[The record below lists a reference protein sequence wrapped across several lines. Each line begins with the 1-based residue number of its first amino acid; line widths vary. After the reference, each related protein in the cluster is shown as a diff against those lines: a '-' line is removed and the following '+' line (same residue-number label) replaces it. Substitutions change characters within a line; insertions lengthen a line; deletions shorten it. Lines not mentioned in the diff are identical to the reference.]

1 MFSHRLMKNWLFLS
15 PAGRVLVINGFTFN
29 LGFYMLL
36 PYLADHLQHDLGI
49 SGWYVG
55 LIIGLR
61 VLSQQGLFLVGG
73 TLGDRLGYKQLIL
86 LGCAVR
92 IAGFALLGI
101 GESIPALILGA
112 FLSGFAG
119 ALFTPSSQA
128 YLASEYPE
136 QRSRDKVFA
145 LQSLTSEAGML
156 LGPLV
161 GLALI
166 YVDFLWVGVFSSG
179 IFAALLLI
187 QWRYLPELASQQTD
201 LSAASAT
208 NIVIPFWRQW
218 ARMLTHKAFMYFVLC
233 SSVYHLLFHQLYI
246 AIPHEVRNVTQDVS
260 IITWVFATS
269 SIMGVLMQMP
279 ISRFVEARLGTALG
293 MGLGMSIMGMGYL
306 WLTLSF
312 SSLPALPFM
321 LCAAFFSIGSM
332 LVFPL
337 LGAYVPKFC
346 SAKELGSHYGLYSCI
361 GGLYAFLGNIST
373 GWLLS
378 STNVSHVWI
387 WAGLACCGLL
397 AGIFLFQQVN
407 NHKSVTNLHSS
418 N

>member
-1 MFSHRLMKNWLFLS
+1 MLFRHFLKDWQLLS
-15 PAGRVLVINGFTFN
+15 PAGQVLVINGFTFN

-36 PYLADHLQHDLGI
+36 PYLADHLEHKIGI

-55 LIIGLR
+55 VIIGLR

-73 TLGDRLGYKQLIL
+73 TLGDRLGYKRLIL

-92 IAGFALLGI
+92 IAGFTLLGI
-101 GESIPALILGA
+101 GQTIPILMLGA

-128 YLASEYPE
+128 YLASEYPDPHA
-136 QRSRDKVFA
+136 RNKVFA
-145 LQSLTSEAGML
+145 LQSITSEAGML

-161 GLALI
+161 GLTLLYI
-166 YVDFLWVGVFSSG
+166 DFAVIGLVSAGLFS
-179 IFAALLLI
+179 LLFVI
-187 QWRYLPELASQQTD
+187 QWRFLPALASQKTRPHTD
-201 LSAASAT
+201 QA
-208 NIVIPFWRQW
+208 FWKQW
-218 ARMLTHKAFMYFVLC
+218 GQMLTHKTFIHFVLC

-246 AIPHEVRNVTQDVS
+246 AIPHEIRVVTQDVS

-279 ISRFVEARLGTALG
+279 VSRFVAAHLGTARG
-293 MGLGMSIMGMGYL
+293 VGLGMSIMGSSYL
-306 WLTLSF
+306 WLILNTPW
-312 SSLPALPFM
+312 LPALPFI
-321 LCAAFFSIGSM
+321 LCAVVFSIGSM

-346 SAKELGSHYGLYSCI
+346 SPKELGSHYGLYSCI
-361 GGLYAFLGNIST
+361 GGLYAFIGNIST

-378 STNVSHVWI
+378 SSTVDHGWI
-387 WAGLACCGLL
+387 WLGLAGFGTLSGTLL
-397 AGIFLFQQVN
+397 FIQIRR
-407 NHKSVTNLHSS
+407 HSE
-418 N
+418 NTTPL

>member
-1 MFSHRLMKNWLFLS
+1 MLSKHLIKDWQLLS

-36 PYLADHLQHDLGI
+36 PYLADHLQHNLGI

-61 VLSQQGLFLVGG
+61 VLSQQGMFLVGG
-73 TLGDRLGYKQLIL
+73 TLGDRLGYKRLIL

-92 IAGFALLGI
+92 IIGFTLLGV
-101 GESIPALILGA
+101 GQTIPILILGA
-112 FLSGFAG
+112 FFSGLAG

-136 QRSRDKVFA
+136 QKARDKVFA

-161 GLALI
+161 GLSLL
-166 YVDFLWVGVFSSG
+166 YVDFALVGVVSAGLFT
-179 IFAALLLI
+179 LLLI
-187 QWRYLPELASQQTD
+187 IQWRFLPELESQKNTTHAHSKFWKQWGQM
-201 LSAASAT
+201 LSNKS
-208 NIVIPFWRQW
+208 
-218 ARMLTHKAFMYFVLC
+218 FMRFILC
-233 SSVYHLLFHQLYI
+233 ASVYQLLFHQLYI
-246 AIPHEVRNVTQDVS
+246 AVPHEIRVVTQDVS

-279 ISRFVEARLGTALG
+279 VSRFVESHLGTARG
-293 MGLGMSIMGMGYL
+293 IGLGMAIMGSSYL
-306 WLTLSF
+306 WLNLSLQW
-312 SSLPALPFM
+312 LPALSFII
-321 LCAAFFSIGSM
+321 CAVFFSLGSM

-346 SAKELGSHYGLYSCI
+346 SAKELGSHYGLYSCV
-361 GGLYAFLGNIST
+361 GGLYAFIGNIST

-378 STNVSHVWI
+378 STNINHGWI
-387 WAGLACCGLL
+387 WSGLAGFGILSGVLL
-397 AGIFLFQQVN
+397 FLQVTSHIKN
-407 NHKSVTNLHSS
+407 KNIAFSS
-418 N
+418 

>member
-1 MFSHRLMKNWLFLS
+1 MLSKHLIKDWQLLS

-36 PYLADHLQHDLGI
+36 PYLADHLQHNLGI

-61 VLSQQGLFLVGG
+61 VLSQQGMFLVGG
-73 TLGDRLGYKQLIL
+73 TLGDRLGYKRLIL

-92 IAGFALLGI
+92 IIGFTLLGV
-101 GESIPALILGA
+101 GQTIPILILGA
-112 FLSGFAG
+112 FFSGFAG

-136 QRSRDKVFA
+136 QKARDKVFA

-161 GLALI
+161 GLSLL
-166 YVDFLWVGVFSSG
+166 YVDFALVGVVSAGLFT
-179 IFAALLLI
+179 LLLI
-187 QWRYLPELASQQTD
+187 IQWHFLPELESQKNTTHAHSKFWKQWGQM
-201 LSAASAT
+201 LSNKS
-208 NIVIPFWRQW
+208 
-218 ARMLTHKAFMYFVLC
+218 FMRFILC
-233 SSVYHLLFHQLYI
+233 ASVYQLLFHQLYI
-246 AIPHEVRNVTQDVS
+246 AVPHEIRVVTQDVS

-279 ISRFVEARLGTALG
+279 VSRFVESHLGTARG
-293 MGLGMSIMGMGYL
+293 IGLGMAIMGSSYL
-306 WLTLSF
+306 WLNLSLQW
-312 SSLPALPFM
+312 LPALSFII
-321 LCAAFFSIGSM
+321 CAVFFSLGSM

-346 SAKELGSHYGLYSCI
+346 SAKELGSHYGLYSCV
-361 GGLYAFLGNIST
+361 GGLYAFIGNIST

-378 STNVSHVWI
+378 STNINHGWI
-387 WAGLACCGLL
+387 WSGLAGFGILSGVLL
-397 AGIFLFQQVN
+397 FLQVTSHIKN
-407 NHKSVTNLHSS
+407 KNIAFSS
-418 N
+418 

>member
-1 MFSHRLMKNWLFLS
+1 MFSKHLIKDWQLLS

-36 PYLADHLQHDLGI
+36 PYLADHLQHNLGI

-55 LIIGLR
+55 AIIGLR
-61 VLSQQGLFLVGG
+61 VLSQQGMFLVGG
-73 TLGDRLGYKQLIL
+73 TLGDRLGYKRLIL

-92 IAGFALLGI
+92 IVGFTLLGVGQTVPI
-101 GESIPALILGA
+101 LMLGA
-112 FLSGFAG
+112 FFSGFAG

-136 QRSRDKVFA
+136 QKFRDKVFA
-145 LQSLTSEAGML
+145 LQSLMSEAGML

-161 GLALI
+161 GLLLL
-166 YVDFLWVGVFSSG
+166 YVDFALVGVVSAGLFT
-179 IFAALLLI
+179 LLLAI
-187 QWRYLPELASQQTD
+187 QWRFLPELESQKGTTHTH
-201 LSAASAT
+201 SK
-208 NIVIPFWRQW
+208 FWKQW
-218 ARMLTHKAFMYFVLC
+218 GEMLTHKAFMQFILC

-246 AIPHEVRNVTQDVS
+246 AIPHEIRLVTQDVS

-279 ISRFVEARLGTALG
+279 VSRFVGAHLGTARSI
-293 MGLGMSIMGMGYL
+293 GLGMVIMGSSYL
-306 WLTLSF
+306 WLNLNLSW
-312 SSLPALPFM
+312 LPALPFI
-321 LCAAFFSIGSM
+321 LCAIFFSLGSM

-346 SAKELGSHYGLYSCI
+346 SAKELGSHYGLYSCV
-361 GGLYAFLGNIST
+361 GGLYAFIGNIST

-378 STNVSHVWI
+378 STNINHGWIWSGLAGFGILSGVLLFLQVTSHVKNQNT
-387 WAGLACCGLL
+387 ALAR
-397 AGIFLFQQVN
+397 
-407 NHKSVTNLHSS
+407 
-418 N
+418 

>member
-1 MFSHRLMKNWLFLS
+1 MFSKHLIKDWQLLS

-36 PYLADHLQHDLGI
+36 PYLADHLQHNLGI

-55 LIIGLR
+55 AIIGLR
-61 VLSQQGLFLVGG
+61 VLSQQGMFLVGG
-73 TLGDRLGYKQLIL
+73 TLGDRLGYKRLIL

-92 IAGFALLGI
+92 IVGFTLLGVGQTVPI
-101 GESIPALILGA
+101 LMLGA
-112 FLSGFAG
+112 FCSGFAG

-136 QRSRDKVFA
+136 QKFRDKVFA
-145 LQSLTSEAGML
+145 LQSLMSEAGML

-161 GLALI
+161 GLLLL
-166 YVDFLWVGVFSSG
+166 YVDFALVGVVSAGLFT
-179 IFAALLLI
+179 LLLAI
-187 QWRYLPELASQQTD
+187 QWRFLPELESQKGTTHTH
-201 LSAASAT
+201 SK
-208 NIVIPFWRQW
+208 FWKQW
-218 ARMLTHKAFMYFVLC
+218 EEMLTHKAFMQFILC

-246 AIPHEVRNVTQDVS
+246 AIPHEIRLVTQDVS

-279 ISRFVEARLGTALG
+279 MSRFVGAHLGTARG
-293 MGLGMSIMGMGYL
+293 IGLGMAIMGSSYL
-306 WLTLSF
+306 WLNLNLSW
-312 SSLPALPFM
+312 LPALPFI
-321 LCAAFFSIGSM
+321 LCAIFFSLGSM

-346 SAKELGSHYGLYSCI
+346 SAKELGSHYGLYSCV
-361 GGLYAFLGNIST
+361 GGLYAFIGNIST

-378 STNVSHVWI
+378 STNINHGWIWSGLAGFGILSGVLLFLQVTSHVKNQNT
-387 WAGLACCGLL
+387 ALAR
-397 AGIFLFQQVN
+397 
-407 NHKSVTNLHSS
+407 
-418 N
+418 

>member
-1 MFSHRLMKNWLFLS
+1 MFLKFKIKDWELLS

-36 PYLADHLQHDLGI
+36 PYLADHLEHNVGI

-61 VLSQQGLFLVGG
+61 VLSQQGMYLVGG
-73 TLGDRLGYKQLIL
+73 TLGDRLGYKHLIL

-92 IAGFALLGI
+92 IVGFTLLGV
-101 GESIPALILGA
+101 GQTVPVLLVGA
-112 FLSGFAG
+112 FCSGFAG

-136 QRSRDKVFA
+136 QRARDKVFA
-145 LQSLTSEAGML
+145 LQNLTSGAGML
-156 LGPLV
+156 LGPLL
-161 GLALI
+161 GLALL
-166 YVDFLWVGVFSSG
+166 YFDFALVGIISAGLFSVL
-179 IFAALLLI
+179 FLI
-187 QWRYLPELASQQTD
+187 QWRFLPELESQKGTVHTHSQ
-201 LSAASAT
+201 
-208 NIVIPFWRQW
+208 FWRQW
-218 ARMLTHKAFMYFVLC
+218 AQMFKHKTFIRFVMC

-246 AIPHEVRNVTQDVS
+246 AVPHEIRLVTQDVT

-279 ISRFVEARLGTALG
+279 VSRFVESYLGTARG
-293 MGLGMSIMGMGYL
+293 IGLGMAIMGSSYL
-306 WLTLSF
+306 WLNLSVPL
-312 SSLPALPFM
+312 LPALPFIA
-321 LCAAFFSIGSM
+321 CAAFFSLGSM

-346 SAKELGSHYGLYSCI
+346 SPKELGSHYGLYSCI
-361 GGLYAFLGNIST
+361 GGLYAFIGNIST

-378 STNVSHVWI
+378 STNIHHGWVWS
-387 WAGLACCGLL
+387 GLASLGLL
-397 AGIFLFQQVN
+397 SGLLLFKQ
-407 NHKSVTNLHSS
+407 VTNHTKQQNTLLS
-418 N
+418 NQL

>member
-1 MFSHRLMKNWLFLS
+1 MFSKHLLKDWHLLS

-36 PYLADHLQHDLGI
+36 PYLADHLQHNLGI

-61 VLSQQGLFLVGG
+61 VLSQQGMFLVGG
-73 TLGDRLGYKQLIL
+73 TLGDRLGYKRLIL

-92 IAGFALLGI
+92 IIGFTLLGI
-101 GESIPALILGA
+101 GQTVPVLILGA
-112 FLSGFAG
+112 FCSGFAG

-136 QRSRDKVFA
+136 QKARDKVFA
-145 LQSLTSEAGML
+145 LQNVTSGAGML

-161 GLALI
+161 GLSLLYFDFAL
-166 YVDFLWVGVFSSG
+166 VGVIS
-179 IFAALLLI
+179 AALFTVLLVI
-187 QWRYLPELASQQTD
+187 QWRYLPELASQRNTTHAH
-201 LSAASAT
+201 SK
-208 NIVIPFWRQW
+208 FWQQW
-218 ARMLTHKAFMYFVLC
+218 GQMLTHKAFMQFVLC

-246 AIPHEVRNVTQDVS
+246 AVPHEIRAITQDVS

-269 SIMGVLMQMP
+269 SILGVLMQMP
-279 ISRFVEARLGTALG
+279 VSRFVESYLGTARG
-293 MGLGMSIMGMGYL
+293 IGLGMAMMGSSYL
-306 WLTLSF
+306 WLNLSF
-312 SSLPALPFM
+312 SSLPALPFI
-321 LCAAFFSIGSM
+321 LCAVFFSLGSM

-346 SAKELGSHYGLYSCI
+346 SPKELGSHYGLYSCV
-361 GGLYAFLGNIST
+361 GGVYAFIGNITT

-378 STNVSHVWI
+378 STSIHHGWVWSGLASFGILSGALLFLQVNQHIKRQNVSLI
-387 WAGLACCGLL
+387 R
-397 AGIFLFQQVN
+397 
-407 NHKSVTNLHSS
+407 
-418 N
+418 

>member
-1 MFSHRLMKNWLFLS
+1 MLSRHFIRDWQILS

-36 PYLADHLQHDLGI
+36 PYLADHLQHNLGI

-55 LIIGLR
+55 AIVGLR
-61 VLSQQGLFLVGG
+61 VLSQQGMFLVGG
-73 TLGDRLGYKQLIL
+73 TLGDRLGYKRLIL

-92 IAGFALLGI
+92 IVGFSLLGV
-101 GESIPALILGA
+101 GQSIPVLMLGA

-136 QRSRDKVFA
+136 QKSRDKVFA

-161 GLALI
+161 GLSLL
-166 YVDFLWVGVFSSG
+166 YVDFALVGIVSAGLFTL
-179 IFAALLLI
+179 LLLI
-187 QWRYLPELASQQTD
+187 QWRFLPELESQKNR
-201 LSAASAT
+201 AT
-208 NIVIPFWRQW
+208 TPSTTFWRQW
-218 ARMLTHKAFMYFVLC
+218 GQMLSHKAFMLFVLC

-246 AIPHEVRNVTQDVS
+246 AVPYEVRSITQDVS

-269 SIMGVLMQMP
+269 SITGVLMQMP
-279 ISRFVEARLGTALG
+279 VSRFVSKHLGTARG
-293 MGLGMSIMGMGYL
+293 IGLGMAIMGSSYL
-306 WLTLSF
+306 WLSVNLPL
-312 SSLPALPFM
+312 LPALSFIM
-321 LCAAFFSIGSM
+321 CGLFFSLGSM

-346 SAKELGSHYGLYSCI
+346 SPKELGSHYGLYSCV
-361 GGLYAFLGNIST
+361 GGIYAFLGNITTS
-373 GWLLS
+373 WLLS
-378 STNVSHVWI
+378 STNIEHSWI
-387 WAGLACCGLL
+387 WAGLAGFGLL
-397 AGIFLFQQVN
+397 SGTLLLLQ
-407 NHKSVTNLHSS
+407 VTNHEKNHEKNPTANLTR
-418 N
+418 